1 MAKNSPRWNPSNL
14 SVAHFL
20 FSTGCTFS
28 VTQVSFGMDT
38 EIDFVSLSF
47 CFRSNFYP
55 TYARRQSLPGVRP
68 RRKKAAVNY
77 FSGNPS
83 CANCDHVRRFLQARQ
98 MAGCRAG
105 ESLNQLELVLLLLL
119 LLDLLLL
126 LLLLPAKVTFSSPYS
141 PQVGGE
147 GRRSGC
153 SLDHL

>member
-1 MAKNSPRWNPSNL
+1 
-14 SVAHFL
+14 
-20 FSTGCTFS
+20 
-28 VTQVSFGMDT
+28 MDT

-55 TYARRQSLPGVRP
+55 TLRAQAKFARRQART
-68 RRKKAAVNY
+68 KKAAVNY

-98 MAGCRAG
+98 MAGRAG
-105 ESLNQLELVLLLLL
+105 ESLDQLELVLLLLL
-119 LLDLLLL
+119 LLDLLL

-147 GRRSGC
+147 GRRSRG